1 MGAADNLVIGRI
13 SVVLRLL
20 CDGTVTGGRVPSTL
34 DGGTEKTATWDVS
47 AVLSVVADT
56 AGEDLTWVGQPMAEV
71 RRWSSW
77 LRSRSAAAFV
87 DEFQKRLVS
96 NRVVDVHEN

>member
-1 MGAADNLVIGRI
+1 MVIGRI